1 MISYKIPAMSFL
13 AFVMM
18 LGGLVGIQATK
29 IQAQPFDITSEQGNQ
44 EALITVKLAT
54 NNTVVIPPNG
64 TIIEVP
70 GNVTVINND
79 TIVVAPENVTVT
91 PLPGNVTVITPP
103 EPEPCGCPSPAENV
117 TSPIGPVIVRPAP
130 GQEVITE
137 NGTEL
142 IANESQEEPIPIP
155 ENETT
160 IVVQPADNQ
169 TTENEFTFDDNGSD
183 NNNTALAPAALSQLL
198 PWWQA

>member
-1 MISYKIPAMSFL
+1 MISNKEIPAIFL
-13 AFVMM
+13 TFVMM
-18 LGGLVGIQATK
+18 LGGLAVISTASAQGEPFEISTEQADQT
-29 IQAQPFDITSEQGNQ
+29 ATIT
-44 EALITVKLAT
+44 IKLAT

-64 TIIEVP
+64 TIVEVP

-79 TIVVAPENVTVT
+79 TVVVAPENVTVSQ
-91 PLPGNVTVITPP
+91 LPADVVVITPP
-103 EPEPCGCPSPAENV
+103 EPEPCGCPPPENV
-117 TSPIGPVIVRPAP
+117 TSPIGPVVVRPAP

-169 TTENEFTFDDNGSD
+169 TENEFTFDDSGSD
-183 NNNTALAPAALSQLL
+183 NNNNTALAPAALSQML